1 MIEIYLSWNA
11 VCALKVI
18 LAMEEK
24 GIDYRINHIDLGKF
38 EQHSPEYLKLNP
50 LGVVPTMLWDGEVI
64 TESTV
69 MCEFLEDAYPQVPL
83 LPKDPLGRARVRQW
97 GKLVDDV
104 VHPSIR
110 PISFMQIVRPIA
122 RAMSK
127 ENLDAVMG
135 RTPKAE
141 IADLWRRAARA
152 PYTAK
157 QLAEYLHKIETVL
170 DRMEQALQS
179 SSYLVG
185 DGYSLADAYITPYFR
200 RLIQLNKTALW
211 EGSRPAVAEWLRR
224 VQARPSYAVVLGLQT
239 RYAVAA

>member
-18 LAMEEK
+18 IAMEEK
-24 GIDYRINHIDLGKF
+24 GVDYRINHVDLSKF
-38 EQHSPEYLKLNP
+38 EQHKPEYLTLNP
-50 LGVVPTMLWDGEVI
+50 LGVVPTMIWDGNVI

-69 MCEFLEDAYPQVPL
+69 MCEFLEDEFPAVPL

-97 GKLVDDV
+97 GKLVDDT

-110 PISFMQIVRPIA
+110 PITFMQMVRPRA
-122 RAMSK
+122 RALSN
-127 ENLDAVMG
+127 EELDAVMG

-152 PYTAK
+152 PYSTQ
-157 QLAEYLHKIETVL
+157 QLAEYLHKIEGAL

-179 SSYLVG
+179 SPYLVG
-185 DGYSLADAYITPYFR
+185 DSYTLADAYITPYFR
-200 RLIQLNKTALW
+200 RLIQLGKMALW
-211 EGSRPAVAEWLRR
+211 EGSRPAVADWLRR
-224 VQARPSYAVVLGLQT
+224 IQARPSYAVVLGLQT
-239 RYAVAA
+239 RYAA